1 MGLSVQPEG
10 AMADLLHPNDV
21 AEAELQEEPQDP
33 GDFEVAGT
41 AANALEADL
50 LWRALEDA
58 GIPAIVRSPRS
69 DFAGKL
75 DAPVDL
81 FTLLVPVRDLPQAR
95 SLLTERRAAL
105 EADPDSAARAAEE
118 EEADRKSTRLNSSHG
133 YISYAV
139 FCLKKKTTHDTT
151 SPFINSR
158 ESNMTPPRSSCHGLA
173 AVLSGSRSAGLR
185 GRSVFN
191 LERDLDLLLT
201 PAA

>member
-1 MGLSVQPEG
+1 
-10 AMADLLHPNDV
+10 MADVLHPTEGEEEEV
-21 AEAELQEEPQDP
+21 QESPEDP

-81 FTLLVPVRDLPQAR
+81 FTLLVPVRDLSQAR
-95 SLLTERRAAL
+95 SLLAERRAAL

-118 EEADRKSTRLNSSHG
+118 EEAAG
-133 YISYAV
+133 
-139 FCLKKKTTHDTT
+139 
-151 SPFINSR
+151 
-158 ESNMTPPRSSCHGLA
+158 ESGEPH
-173 AVLSGSRSAGLR
+173 
-185 GRSVFN
+185 
-191 LERDLDLLLT
+191 
-201 PAA
+201 

>member
-1 MGLSVQPEG
+1 
-10 AMADLLHPNDV
+10 MADLLHPNDV
-21 AEAELQEEPQDP
+21 AETELQEEPQDP

-118 EEADRKSTRLNSSHG
+118 EQ
-133 YISYAV
+133 
-139 FCLKKKTTHDTT
+139 
-151 SPFINSR
+151 
-158 ESNMTPPRSSCHGLA
+158 A
-173 AVLSGSRSAGLR
+173 AGEGGPL
-185 GRSVFN
+185 
-191 LERDLDLLLT
+191 
-201 PAA
+201 P